1 VRDIARK
8 SKLQMEKDSIALL
21 KENGYTVS
29 KEGSTKCP
37 ICEEYKIYTKY
48 TKGFYPSHSP
58 LSVDNH
64 TAFCKDCIKKI
75 YTKYYETTDSHET
88 AVYIC
93 CLKFDYPFVQKYFES
108 AMSQFEK
115 SEAKKEKEDE
125 NYDEKNIDYSIIL
138 SFYIKNITSLGRET
152 SGVEFDI
159 VKLLESKTDK
169 KTENNSDFDMDVEL
183 TELDHLAIKEVINI
197 IGYDPFAGSSKFD
210 QKFLYNELIPHL
222 DEDTVEDT
230 FKLSQIFQVISNNNQ
245 IRKIDLVI
253 SKMSKDLKSL
263 VDNGGTIKSL
273 QSTKYQIVQ
282 ATDKIARE
290 NGISEKH
297 RKGGS
302 INKSTLT
309 GMMMYYRDIG
319 LDDAEVDFYD
329 QNVCFGMQRAN
340 NISMKAIFEQGLFN
354 DNEYAEI
361 LQISREL
368 VKKLERQV
376 LDLEE
381 EKRLLYVKIDEL
393 KIK

>member
-1 VRDIARK
+1 MTRK
-8 SKLQMEKDSIALL
+8 TDLQYEKDAIELL
-21 KENGYTVS
+21 KKNGYAIS

-58 LSVDNH
+58 LSVDGH
-64 TAFCKDCIKKI
+64 TAFCKECIKKI
-75 YTKYYETTDSHET
+75 YTRYYEATESHET

-93 CLKFDYPFVQKYFES
+93 CLKFDYPFVQKYFDS

-125 NYDEKNIDYSIIL
+125 NYDKENIDYSIIL
-138 SFYIKNITSLGRET
+138 SFYIKNIVSVGRET

-159 VKLLESKTDK
+159 VKLLENKTDK
-169 KTENNSDFDMDVEL
+169 KTENNKDFDMDVEL
-183 TELDHLAIKEVINI
+183 TESDIESIDEVIKI
-197 IGYDPFAGSSKFD
+197 VGYDPFAGSSKFD
-210 QKFLYNELIPHL
+210 QKFLYNELIPYIS
-222 DEDTVEDT
+222 DEDTLEDS
-230 FKLSQIFQVISNNNQ
+230 FKLSQVFQLMNNNNQ

-263 VDNGGTIKSL
+263 VENAGAIKAL

-282 ATDKIARE
+282 AVDKIARE
-290 NGISEKH
+290 NGISVKN

-302 INKSTLT
+302 LNKSALT
-309 GMMMYYRDIG
+309 GMMMYYRDIN
-319 LDDAEVDFYD
+319 LEDAEIDFYD
-329 QNVCFGMQRAN
+329 QKVCYGMQRAN
-340 NISMKAIFEQGLFN
+340 DISTKAIFEQGLFK

-361 LQISREL
+361 LQTSREL

-381 EKRLLYVKIDEL
+381 EKRQLYVKIDNM
-393 KIK
+393 